1 MNALSVH
8 REAIG
13 TNMQILEMIM
23 ADVTPEQAHW
33 QPQGTAHPI
42 AATYAHAALG
52 TDWQINSLFQAGTP
66 LFAGEWASKTG
77 VSEPRPDQTLEWAQT
92 VKVDLPALRPYAQA
106 VYANALAFVGVLM
119 EEDLERKIDLSFIGF
134 GEQTL
139 GWCLSALVAGHL
151 RDLCGEIATVK
162 GLQGLKGYPSW

>member
-13 TNMQILEMIM
+13 TNIQILEMIM
-23 ADVTPEQAHW
+23 TDVTPEQAHW
-33 QPQGTAHPI
+33 LPQGTAHSV

-52 TDWQINSLFQAGTP
+52 TDWQINSLFQRSTP
-66 LFAGEWASKTG
+66 LFAGEWAGKTG
-77 VSEPRPDQTLEWAQT
+77 VSEPRPDQTLEWAKT
-92 VKVDLPALRPYAQA
+92 VKVDLPTLRQYVQA
-106 VYANALAFVGVLM
+106 VYANALAFVDSLT
-119 EEDLERKIDLSFIGF
+119 EADLERKIDLSFIGF

>member
-1 MNALSVH
+1 MNALAVH

-13 TNMQILEMIM
+13 TNIQILEMIM

-33 QPQGTAHPI
+33 IPQGTAHSV

-66 LFAGEWASKTG
+66 LFAGNWVDKTG
-77 VSEPRPDQTLEWAQT
+77 VSEPRSDQTLEWAKT
-92 VKVDLPALRPYAQA
+92 VQVDLPALRQYAQA
-106 VYANALAFVGVLM
+106 VYANTLAFVDSLT

-139 GWCLSALVAGHL
+139 SWCLSALVAGHL

>member
-13 TNMQILEMIM
+13 TNMQILDMIM

-33 QPQGTAHPI
+33 VPPGTAHPV

-52 TDWQINSLFQAGTP
+52 TDWQINSLFQGGAP
-66 LFAGEWASKTG
+66 LFAGEWADKTG
-77 VSEPRPDQTLEWAQT
+77 VSEPRPDQTLEWAKSVQ
-92 VKVDLPALRPYAQA
+92 VDLPAFREYLQ
-106 VYANALAFVGVLM
+106 VVNAHTLAFVESLTDA
-119 EEDLERKIDLSFIGF
+119 DLERKVDLSFIGF

-139 GWCLSALVAGHL
+139 SWCLSALVAGHL
-151 RDLCGEIATVK
+151 RDLCGEIAVVK
-162 GLQGLKGYPSW
+162 GLQGLNGYPSW

>member
-1 MNALSVH
+1 MNALLVH

-13 TNMQILEMIM
+13 TNSQILEMIM
-23 ADVTPEQAHW
+23 ADVTPGQAHW
-33 QPQGTAHPI
+33 LPQGTAHSV

-52 TDWQINSLFQAGTP
+52 TDWQINSLFQEGTP
-66 LFAGEWASKTG
+66 LFAGEWAGKTG
-77 VSEPRPDQTLEWAQT
+77 VSEPSPAQTLEWAQT
-92 VKVDLPALRPYAQA
+92 VKVELPALRQYAQA
-106 VYANALAFVGVLM
+106 VYANALAFVDSLT

-139 GWCLSALVAGHL
+139 SWCLSAVVEGHL
-151 RDLCGEIATVK
+151 RDLGGEIATVK